1 MVYEVLA
8 RYFFSAPT
16 KWAFEMAY
24 MLMGT
29 SFMFGIA
36 YCMQMGRHIR
46 VDFVYDHVS
55 LKKRQVIDLAGCV
68 FLVPMLLW
76 LTWGVWEYFADAYR
90 ADETSGESAWNPII
104 WPFKFSLV
112 AGMVLLFLQTTAQVV
127 QGDHGSGRP
136 AAPGAAAGGG
146 PEMSAEFALWMFP
159 ALMIMIFMGF
169 PVAFS
174 LLSVAFVFGA
184 LRFNFSPF
192 AANVFAQKVDQVA
205 AAYVLGAVPLFIFM
219 GSLME
224 RSGIAE
230 RLFEAIHLWT
240 RRLPGGLAVGTVILC
255 VIFAAASGVVGA
267 TESVVGLLAIPVM
280 LRYAYDKG
288 LISGTICAGGSLGT
302 VIPPSVIVVI
312 LGPVAEVD
320 VGGLFMGMLFP
331 GLLLAGLFILYIL
344 VRCTIRPQD
353 GQRLPPDE
361 NDPSFARKL
370 VITAIALVPPLIL
383 IFAVLG
389 TILLGWATPTEAA
402 AMGAAGSIIMVL
414 LYGNFTWG
422 VLKEALVKTL
432 LVTAMIL
439 MILLAGN
446 IFATVFAIAGG
457 MVTTQD
463 LVESAGLSGWATM
476 GLLLLLAFLAGFVL
490 DLISIILIIIPIA
503 MPIIESFTFHDL
515 APNEVKSW
523 FCILFLIVIQTSYL
537 TPPMAPAI
545 FYLRGI
551 SPPEIRLGHMYR
563 GVLPFIALEII
574 ALAMVMQWPDL
585 ALWLPEQMLRFR
597 D

>member
-1 MVYEVLA
+1 
-8 RYFFSAPT
+8 
-16 KWAFEMAY
+16 
-24 MLMGT
+24 
-29 SFMFGIA
+29 
-36 YCMQMGRHIR
+36 
-46 VDFVYDHVS
+46 
-55 LKKRQVIDLAGCV
+55 
-68 FLVPMLLW
+68 
-76 LTWGVWEYFADAYR
+76 
-90 ADETSGESAWNPII
+90 
-104 WPFKFSLV
+104 
-112 AGMVLLFLQTTAQVV
+112 
-127 QGDHGSGRP
+127 
-136 AAPGAAAGGG
+136 
-146 PEMSAEFALWMFP
+146 MSAELALWMFP
-159 ALMIMIFMGF
+159 ALMVMIFMGF

-184 LRFNFSPF
+184 LRFNFSPM
-192 AANVFAQKVDQVA
+192 AVNVFAQKIDEVA

-302 VIPPSVIVVI
+302 IIPPSVVVVI
-312 LGPVAEVD
+312 LGPVADVD

-331 GLLLAGLFILYIL
+331 GLMLALLYILYIL
-344 VRCTIRPQD
+344 VRCIIRPQD
-353 GQRLPPDE
+353 GQRLPPGE
-361 NDPSFARKL
+361 NDPPLARKL
-370 VITAIALVPPLIL
+370 VITAVALVPPVIL

-402 AMGAAGSIIMVL
+402 AMGALGSIVMVIF
-414 LYGNFTWG
+414 YRNFSLG

-446 IFATVFAIAGG
+446 IFATVFTIAGG
-457 MVTTQD
+457 LVTTQN

-476 GLLLLLAFLAGFVL
+476 ALLLVLAFLAGFVL
-490 DLISIILIIIPIA
+490 DLISIILIVIPIA
-503 MPIIESFTFHDL
+503 MPIIETFTFHDL
-515 APNEVKSW
+515 EPSEVKSW

-551 SPPEIRLGHMYR
+551 SPPEIRLKHMYA
-563 GVLPFIALEII
+563 GVLPFIGLEII
-574 ALAMVMQWPDL
+574 ALAVVMLWPDL
-585 ALWLPEQMLRFR
+585 ALWLPEQMLKFR
-597 D
+597 E

>member
-1 MVYEVLA
+1 
-8 RYFFSAPT
+8 
-16 KWAFEMAY
+16 
-24 MLMGT
+24 
-29 SFMFGIA
+29 
-36 YCMQMGRHIR
+36 
-46 VDFVYDHVS
+46 
-55 LKKRQVIDLAGCV
+55 
-68 FLVPMLLW
+68 
-76 LTWGVWEYFADAYR
+76 
-90 ADETSGESAWNPII
+90 
-104 WPFKFSLV
+104 
-112 AGMVLLFLQTTAQVV
+112 
-127 QGDHGSGRP
+127 
-136 AAPGAAAGGG
+136 
-146 PEMSAEFALWMFP
+146 MSPEFALWMFP
-159 ALMIMIFMGF
+159 ALMLMIFMGF

-184 LRFNFSPF
+184 LRFNFAPQTV
-192 AANVFAQKVDQVA
+192 NVFAQKIDEVA

-302 VIPPSVIVVI
+302 IIPPSVVVVI
-312 LGPVAEVD
+312 LGPVADVD
-320 VGGLFMGMLFP
+320 VGALFMGMLFP
-331 GLLLAGLFILYIL
+331 GLMLALLYILYIL
-344 VRCTIRPQD
+344 VRCIIRPQD

-361 NDPSFARKL
+361 NDPPLARKL
-370 VITAIALVPPLIL
+370 TITAVALVPPVIL

-402 AMGAAGSIIMVL
+402 AMGALGSIVMVVF
-414 LYGNFTWG
+414 YRNFSLG

-446 IFATVFAIAGG
+446 IFATVFTIAGG
-457 MVTTQD
+457 LVTTQN

-476 GLLLLLAFLAGFVL
+476 ALLLILAFLAGFVL

-503 MPIIESFTFHDL
+503 MPIIETFTFHDL
-515 APNEVKSW
+515 EPTEVKSW

-551 SPPEIRLGHMYR
+551 SPPEIRLRHMYA
-563 GVLPFIALEII
+563 GVMPFIGLEII
-574 ALAMVMQWPDL
+574 ALAVVMMWPDI
-585 ALWLPEQMLRFR
+585 ALWLPEQMLKFR
-597 D
+597 E

>member
-1 MVYEVLA
+1 
-8 RYFFSAPT
+8 
-16 KWAFEMAY
+16 
-24 MLMGT
+24 
-29 SFMFGIA
+29 
-36 YCMQMGRHIR
+36 
-46 VDFVYDHVS
+46 
-55 LKKRQVIDLAGCV
+55 
-68 FLVPMLLW
+68 
-76 LTWGVWEYFADAYR
+76 
-90 ADETSGESAWNPII
+90 
-104 WPFKFSLV
+104 
-112 AGMVLLFLQTTAQVV
+112 
-127 QGDHGSGRP
+127 
-136 AAPGAAAGGG
+136 
-146 PEMSAEFALWMFP
+146 MSAELALWMFP
-159 ALMIMIFMGF
+159 ALMVMIFMGF

-184 LRFNFSPF
+184 LRFNFSPM
-192 AANVFAQKVDQVA
+192 AVNVFAQKIDEVA

-302 VIPPSVIVVI
+302 IIPPSVVVVI
-312 LGPVAEVD
+312 LGPVADVD

-331 GLLLAGLFILYIL
+331 GLMLALLYILYIL
-344 VRCTIRPQD
+344 VRCIIRPQD

-361 NDPSFARKL
+361 NDPPLARKL
-370 VITAIALVPPLIL
+370 VITAVALVPPVIL

-402 AMGAAGSIIMVL
+402 AMGALGSIVMVIF
-414 LYGNFTWG
+414 YRNFSLG

-446 IFATVFAIAGG
+446 IFATVFTIAGG
-457 MVTTQD
+457 LVTTQN

-476 GLLLLLAFLAGFVL
+476 ALLLILAFLAGFVL
-490 DLISIILIIIPIA
+490 DLISIILIVIPIA
-503 MPIIESFTFHDL
+503 MPIIETFTFHDL
-515 APNEVKSW
+515 EPTEVKSW

-551 SPPEIRLGHMYR
+551 SPPEIRLKHMYA
-563 GVLPFIALEII
+563 GVLPFIGLEII
-574 ALAMVMQWPDL
+574 ALAVVMLWPDL
-585 ALWLPEQMLRFR
+585 ALWLPEQMLKFR
-597 D
+597 E